1 MVEPIFEKISY
12 EQKMPIVTHQIKVD
26 CKSSLSSEEIASIL
40 VVSPFAFVDNTEFVD
55 AKVKFNG
62 RINFYITYTDKEG
75 NVKKCECGSEFNSDL
90 EMGES
95 LIDAK
100 ASLSVCVQKVE
111 YDVSGIYLTLS
122 AILLAS
128 VKPTKTI
135 EKSALVG
142 GEDLYANSSELCF
155 MQSLGKR
162 TGSYP
167 IEEEFEL
174 SYPVEEVLYHKAE
187 AVITATQCGVG
198 SIIVDGEVLLSL
210 VLLQKNQKRDII
222 KEARILPFRME
233 IESEES
239 MPNMLSVALV
249 KEKSFKTDVGVDEE
263 SQTSTVKVQVML
275 VFEGEAY
282 SQTQKTVVKD
292 VFSTQRELELIK
304 EDCEHITP
312 LESRSYSFLVN
323 GRASVNE
330 LPLEATSPIVCME
343 GINVLDLKS
352 TASGVCL
359 TATYSGSI
367 YFKDG
372 DKVITRK
379 FEMPFEKEFSGEFD
393 LSAEVECEARAFKCE
408 ARIVSASEVEIDGEV
423 FLSLSLFKKCQI
435 KMVSDVKLLNEKQE
449 NPCAISVY
457 LALKDEEQFSLAKR
471 LNVCPEKLI
480 ETNQDLQFP
489 LTGNERIVVYR
500 QK

>member
-12 EQKMPIVTHQIKVD
+12 EQKMPTVTQQVKVQV
-26 CKSSLSSEEIASIL
+26 KSNLASEEIANIL
-40 VVSPFAFVDNTEFVD
+40 VVSPFAVVDSTEIVD
-55 AKVKFNG
+55 GKVRFNG
-62 RINFYITYTDKEG
+62 RVNFYITYADKEG
-75 NVKKCECGSEFNSDL
+75 NIKKCECGAELNGDL
-90 EMGES
+90 DAGEC
-95 LIDAK
+95 LVDAK
-100 ASLSVCVQKVE
+100 QTISVCVQKVE
-111 YDVSGIYLTLS
+111 YDVSGIYLSLS

-128 VKPTKTI
+128 AKCAKTV
-135 EKSALVG
+135 EKSALIG
-142 GEDLYANSSELCF
+142 GEDLYANSSEVCF
-155 MQSLGKR
+155 MQNLGKR
-162 TGSYP
+162 TGTYP

-174 SYPVEEVLYHKAE
+174 SYPISEVLYHKAE

-222 KEARILPFRME
+222 KEARVLPFRME
-233 IESEES
+233 IESEEA
-239 MPNMLSVALV
+239 MPNMLGVAFV

-263 SQTSTVKVQVML
+263 NQTSTVKAHVVL
-275 VFEGEAY
+275 AFEGEAY
-282 SQTQKTVVKD
+282 NQTNKTVVKD

-330 LPLEATSPIVCME
+330 LPVEATAPIVCME
-343 GINVLDLKS
+343 SINVLEMKATS
-352 TASGVCL
+352 SGVCL

-367 YFKDG
+367 YFREG

-379 FEMPFEKEFSGEFD
+379 FEMPFEKELSGEFGFGF
-393 LSAEVECEARAFKCE
+393 VIECEAKAFKGE
-408 ARIVSASEVEIDGEV
+408 ARVVSSTEVEIDGEV
-423 FLSLSLFKKCQI
+423 YLSLSLYKKCKI
-435 KMVSDVKLLNEKQE
+435 NMVTDVKTLSEKQE

-489 LTGNERIVVYR
+489 LTGDERIVVYR